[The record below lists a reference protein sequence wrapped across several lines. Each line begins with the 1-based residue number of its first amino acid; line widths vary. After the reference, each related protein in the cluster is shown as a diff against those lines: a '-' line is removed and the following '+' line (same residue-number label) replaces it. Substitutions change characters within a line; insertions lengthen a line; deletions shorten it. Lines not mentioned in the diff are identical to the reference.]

1 MARMG
6 YLTDAARKRLETAKR
21 REALPNWMPIL
32 VPAGAVVF
40 GAVITIGVMSS
51 AISPAVEDTMPRE
64 LPEAVALEA
73 VNEALTLTTDLLE
86 IEGQP
91 ARPDALRS
99 WMFEDTRVVIAGWRF
114 DEVYEVDMV
123 SRNSEGDSVT
133 LTVRVDP
140 DAPR

>member
-1 MARMG
+1 
-6 YLTDAARKRLETAKR
+6 
-21 REALPNWMPIL
+21 MPIL

-40 GAVITIGVMSS
+40 GAVLTLGIMSS

-73 VNEALTLTTDLLE
+73 VNEALALTTDLLE

-99 WMFEDTRVVIAGWRF
+99 WRFEDTRVIIAGWRF